1 VLIDRQVE
9 AVQRMLASPAF
20 SVFRREQLNLH
31 TRRLRDMLGPLLN
44 SGCPR
49 QQAGQEL
56 GAVAVTAW
64 DLAVKMHASH
74 LTFQVYFP
82 ETTAKFS
89 SATMIATNSQTDPL
103 KLQIQQ
109 ARLKLVVT
117 PVITMRDDRG
127 TTIKVKNLHVA
138 TVMLVE

>member
-1 VLIDRQVE
+1 MLIDRQVE
-9 AVQRMLASPAF
+9 AVQSMLASPAF
-20 SVFRREQLNLH
+20 SVFRRDQLNLH

-56 GAVAVTAW
+56 GVVAVTAW
-64 DLAVKMHASH
+64 DLAVKMHTSH

-89 SATMIATNSQTDPL
+89 SSTMVATNSQADPL

-138 TVMLVE
+138 TVMLLE